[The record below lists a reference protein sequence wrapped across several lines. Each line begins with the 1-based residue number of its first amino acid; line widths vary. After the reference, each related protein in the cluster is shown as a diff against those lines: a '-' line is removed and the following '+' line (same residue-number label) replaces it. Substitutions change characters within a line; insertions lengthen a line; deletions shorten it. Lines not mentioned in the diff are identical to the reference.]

1 MTIPAIPFLE
11 EELYQSLGERF
22 QKVVSNVPP
31 DHPAYID
38 QNDRVSYQ
46 QLWQSSR
53 SLAARMQQ
61 NLGND
66 GAGEQ
71 QLTATLLK
79 PDWRELQAMMG
90 IALSGHFF
98 FPLGHDQ
105 EEQQNRQ
112 FLQMYPV
119 KALITTR
126 DLLSFAERISAGL
139 PDCEMI
145 LVDELAGDGSDFAH
159 TQITYRNQQMV
170 TFTSGSTGKPRG
182 VIRTHAMGLL
192 TSYLSNTEL
201 EFTPSDRITLT
212 SDITLA
218 MASTPT
224 VGALMNGV
232 TICRR
237 LDCLTSPTAFYQW
250 LANDHITIA
259 RAPAGLMRSLLS
271 LPPGTPA
278 LPDLRLID
286 TGGEGFSR
294 SEIERFITLLPEDGI
309 LNVRLASSEAGNY
322 AVFRIGHHHAWEGE
336 RNPAG
341 HVPTFTEVLVVDED
355 RQPLPFGE
363 EGELA
368 VRGRFMAAG
377 YLNDPEQTRA
387 RFVADLQDPALQT
400 YYTGD
405 MGRLSPDGMVTFL
418 GRRDFRVKVRG
429 FTIELEAIEHAFR
442 SIPSINDAAVI
453 VQPLPSGNKRLV
465 AYYTTK
471 DGHKTSVGNLRS
483 RLAKRLPQHMIPSVI
498 LPLDKLPQTPS
509 SKVDRKA
516 LPMPS
521 LTRASLEVPYRAP
534 QTVLEKQLAAIWE
547 KLLDVT
553 DIGIDDNFFEL
564 GGDSLISMQMV
575 LEVETAIGATIPNE
589 YFKQPTIANLT
600 AYVDEQ
606 HSEALDIR
614 KEHVPRSAPLHQESL
629 SSKVF
634 TKLRHPDDLLYSLSL
649 RARKPFQTKLLSM
662 PYPEA
667 MDWLLVWS
675 QKPLVQRLLF
685 HREKTIL
692 HNFLNSIE
700 VQPQDLSSVF
710 SLALAGNF
718 WASVAPKMQGKGAIA
733 YGDTGHRFWTSFA
746 ALIDDVTPQSGNQY
760 ARVSGFDHLR
770 QAYQQGSGV
779 ILLSYHGIV
788 TRLATVFVEK
798 WLRCEPVPVV
808 SPRLS
813 LRWESERFERNLRQ
827 ENLRLSVEKEQAR
840 HGAYALLRGYRYLS
854 QGQIVRAYVD
864 NGFSSR
870 GDYPISVCGRQ
881 YQARTGWADLA
892 IQTGAA
898 VIPVISILQPEG
910 TIEVNFLPPFLWN
923 KDNTDTFDQ
932 TAQLMQQFADFLSF
946 AFLRYP
952 ESLRW
957 KIMQNHYTY
966 PQFDIAEPKQ

>member
-1 MTIPAIPFLE
+1 MTIPAIPFQE
-11 EELYQSLGERF
+11 EELYKSLGDRF
-22 QKVVSNVPP
+22 QKVVNHLQS
-31 DHPAYID
+31 DHPAYCD
-38 QNDRVSYQ
+38 QNGQVSYQ
-46 QLWQSSR
+46 QLWKASL
-53 SLAARMQQ
+53 SLAAHLQQ
-61 NLGND
+61 LLGN
-66 GAGEQ
+66 ACSREQ

-98 FPLGHDQ
+98 FPLGHDHD
-105 EEQQNRQ
+105 EQQNRQ
-112 FLQMYPV
+112 YLLDYPI
-119 KALITTR
+119 KALITTS
-126 DLLSFAERISAGL
+126 DLLDSARRLCADL
-139 PDCEMI
+139 PDCEI
-145 LVDELAGDGSDFAH
+145 TLLDELSGDGSDCVPS
-159 TQITYRNQQMV
+159 QMPYRAQQMV

-192 TSYLSNTEL
+192 SSYLAATDL
-201 EFTPSDRITLT
+201 AFTPSDRITLT
-212 SDITLA
+212 SDITIA

-232 TICRR
+232 TIYRR
-237 LDCLTSPTAFYQW
+237 LDRLTSPTAFYQW
-250 LANDHITIA
+250 LADDHITIA
-259 RAPAGLMRSLLS
+259 RAPAGLIRSLIS
-271 LPPGTPA
+271 LPPGAPA

-294 SEIERFITLLPEDGI
+294 VEIEGFFALMNEGGI
-309 LNVRLASSEAGNY
+309 FNVRLASSEAGNY
-322 AVFRIGHHHAWEGE
+322 AVFRIGHHHVSEGE

-341 HVPTFTEVLVVDED
+341 YVPPFTEVLVVDEE

-377 YLNDPEQTRA
+377 YLNDTEQTRA
-387 RFVADLQDPALQT
+387 RFVADPQDPALQT

-405 MGRLSPDGMVTFL
+405 MGKLSPDSMVTFL

-442 SIPSINDAAVI
+442 SIPAISDAAVI

-471 DGHKTSVGNLRS
+471 DGHKASAGHLRS
-483 RLAKRLPQHMIPSVI
+483 SLAKRLPQHMIPSLI
-498 LPLDKLPQTPS
+498 LPLDKLPLTPS

-521 LTRASLEVPYRAP
+521 LTRASLEVPFRAP
-534 QTVLEKQLAAIWE
+534 RTALEKQLAAIWE

-575 LEVETAIGATIPNE
+575 LEVETATGATIPNE
-589 YFKQPTIANLT
+589 YFKQPTIATLT
-600 AYVDEQ
+600 GYVDER
-606 HSEALDIR
+606 HSESLDIR
-614 KEHVPRSAPLHQESL
+614 KEHVPRSAPLTHESL
-629 SSKVF
+629 SSKVLA
-634 TKLRHPDDLLYSLSL
+634 KLRHPDDLLYSLSV
-649 RARKPFQTKLLSM
+649 RARRPFQTKMLSM

-667 MDWLLVWS
+667 LDWLLNWS
-675 QKPLVQRLLF
+675 QNPLVQRLLF

-700 VQPQDLSSVF
+700 VQPQDFSSVF
-710 SLALAGNF
+710 SLTLAGNL
-718 WASVAPKMQGKGAIA
+718 WASVAPKMNKTGAIT
-733 YGDTGHRFWTSFA
+733 YEDTGHHFWTSFA
-746 ALIDDVTPQSGNQY
+746 ALIEDVTPQAGNRFT
-760 ARVSGFDHLR
+760 RVNGFDHLR
-770 QAYQQGSGV
+770 EAYQQGSGV
-779 ILLSYHGIV
+779 ILLSYHGII

-798 WLRCEPVPVV
+798 WLGCEPVPVV

-827 ENLRLSVEKEQAR
+827 ENLRLSIEKEQAR
-840 HGAYALLRGYRYLS
+840 HGAYALLRGYRYLR

-870 GDYPISVCGRQ
+870 GDYPINVCGRQ

-898 VIPVISILQPEG
+898 VIPVISTLQPAG

-923 KDNTDTFDQ
+923 KENTDTFDQ
-932 TAQLMQQFADFLSF
+932 TAQLMQQFADFLCY
-946 AFLRYP
+946 AFRQYP

-966 PQFDIAEPKQ
+966 PQFNLSKPEH